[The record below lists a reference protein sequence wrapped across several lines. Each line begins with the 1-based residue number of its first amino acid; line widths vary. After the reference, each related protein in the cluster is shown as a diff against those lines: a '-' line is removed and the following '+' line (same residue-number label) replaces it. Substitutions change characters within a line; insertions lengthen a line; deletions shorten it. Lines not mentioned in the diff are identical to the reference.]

1 MSAGSL
7 FLFISF
13 VLAASFICMTFSRLS
28 QTMAHAPHLKAAAA
42 ILPSLCILLV
52 DLSIRQAFSLLF
64 SAFFSLFV
72 FLFYFVH
79 LRFISYASLV
89 NL

>member
-1 MSAGSL
+1 
-7 FLFISF
+7 
-13 VLAASFICMTFSRLS
+13 MTFSRLS
-28 QTMAHAPHLKAAAA
+28 QTMAHAPHLKAAAAA